1 MHITV
6 NSASSKTVLHI
17 HVLSVAHVH
26 VPIKSVHRAS
36 RQGAFI
42 RAGTVYHTDCQAAFT
57 QYSYSLRLQQQQFP
71 KNAHTHTHIE

>member
-6 NSASSKTVLHI
+6 NSASSKTGLHI
-17 HVLSVAHVH
+17 HVLSVAHV
-26 VPIKSVHRAS
+26 PTKSVHRAS